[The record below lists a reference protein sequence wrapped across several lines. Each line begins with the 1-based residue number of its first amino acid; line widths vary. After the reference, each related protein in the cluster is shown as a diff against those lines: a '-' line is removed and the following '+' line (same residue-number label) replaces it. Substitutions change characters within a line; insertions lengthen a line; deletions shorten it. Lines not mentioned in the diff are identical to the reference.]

1 MLVQVN
7 FVAKLRQE
15 GRIKGL
21 LGWQDLRLV
30 RLNALAWI
38 GDLFRQVRW
47 ALERFLMKWG
57 SKECERCSSSLECW
71 S

>member
-57 SKECERCSSSLECW
+57 FKECERCSSSLECW